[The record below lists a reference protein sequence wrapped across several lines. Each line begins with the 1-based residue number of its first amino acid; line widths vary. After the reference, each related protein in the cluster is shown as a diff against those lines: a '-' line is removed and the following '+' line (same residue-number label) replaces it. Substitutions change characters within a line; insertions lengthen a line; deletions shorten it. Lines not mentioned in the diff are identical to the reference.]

1 MRDVIITLMVFATL
15 PYILRNPWYGVL
27 AWSWLSYMNPHRLAW
42 GFAYNMPFAQIV
54 ALVLL
59 VSMLFSKEKLT
70 LPANALVKV
79 WAIFLI
85 WLSICTYEAL
95 NPEPATEDWIKI
107 IKIQAT
113 TLATMLLMKDFQKV
127 NQLIWVIV
135 FSIGFYSVKGGVFTI
150 MTGGG
155 YHVFGPEGSDI
166 DENNALAVAILM
178 IIPFMVYLDKFPPRP
193 WVKKIMPY
201 CIFLS
206 MASVIGSQSRG
217 ALLAIGAVGI
227 FFWWKSGN
235 KARTAGV
242 IIFFALFALLFM
254 PQSWQD
260 RMGSIGDYKQDSS
273 AMGRINAWQYSFN
286 VANARLTG
294 GGLQSWSLDHY
305 AEYGVPTDQA
315 FAAHS
320 IYFSVLNDGG
330 WPGLI
335 LFLTILLLMWR
346 QLSSV
351 IKKTED
357 SSEHADYNFLAR
369 MLQISIL
376 AFMAGGAFLS
386 LAYFDLAWHF
396 MAITIVMTQLSR
408 ELSINEG
415 GDKKMQ
421 KLPKRA
427 GVYRRRR
434 IARKASSRLTINRVT
449 TQSGRQPDS
458 VPAFQ

>member
-1 MRDVIITLMVFATL
+1 
-15 PYILRNPWYGVL
+15 
-27 AWSWLSYMNPHRLAW
+27 
-42 GFAYNMPFAQIV
+42 V

-79 WAIFLI
+79 WALFLI

-107 IKIQAT
+107 MKIQAT

-193 WVKKIMPY
+193 WVKQIMPY

-217 ALLAIGAVGI
+217 AFLAIGAVGI

-242 IIFFALFALLFM
+242 MIFFALFALLFM

-260 RMGSIGDYKQDSS
+260 RMSSIGDYKQDSS

-320 IYFSVLNDGG
+320 IYFSVLNDSG

-346 QLSSV
+346 QLGSV

-396 MAITIVMTQLSR
+396 MAITIVMTQLGR

-415 GDKKMQ
+415 GDKKVQ
-421 KLPKRA
+421 QPPKRA
-427 GVYRRRR
+427 GVRRRRR
-434 IARKASSRLTINRVT
+434 IARQPSGRLTSSRVAARADRRLD
-449 TQSGRQPDS
+449 G
-458 VPAFQ
+458 VPGIR